1 MSAKAAVALAL
12 LENSASLR
20 AGGRTKA
27 HEANAKTQEDLPVY
41 RKIAAILDDS
51 IKAGRL
57 MPGTILMEGSLAAI
71 FGSSWTPV
79 KQALSDL
86 SERGVIQR
94 FDGRGFVV
102 GAAKEPRRVP
112 VTAGLLGL
120 DEANPELPRTWAW
133 QRIYDG
139 VERALIF
146 HSALGK
152 FRVNEVELARHY
164 KVGSHRCPRRSGPGA
179 VQRTLAKDE
188 RLRWYVVPLD
198 EKRVCDL
205 YDLRELLEPK
215 AIAAGVGRV
224 PPDFLT
230 GMAERLEAA
239 ISAYPK
245 VSAAEMDALEHG
257 LHVTSLGYC
266 GNRRDHGGAQAHPLS
281 AFHSEAHARRP
292 GFLSHRRA
300 FHCMSIW
307 TSSAP
312 CSGMI
317 QPGQIP
323 DAGPSQDRPSK
334 GDRPAGGVPPQL
346 HRLRP
351 AVYWVDARD
360 RPRAQLVGVIGRRNC
375 MNIACENRS
384 C

>member
-1 MSAKAAVALAL
+1 MKPM
-12 LENSASLR
+12 
-20 AGGRTKA
+20 
-27 HEANAKTQEDLPVY
+27 HEQEDLPVY
-41 RKIAAILDDS
+41 RKIAAILHDS

-71 FGSSWTPV
+71 FGSSRTPV

-102 GAAKEPRRVP
+102 GSAKAPRRVP

-164 KVGSHRCPRRSGPGA
+164 KVGRTVAHDVL
-179 VQRTLAKDE
+179 VQAQSTGLLAKDE

-215 AIAAGVGRV
+215 AMAAGVGRV
-224 PPDFLT
+224 PPDFLS

-239 ISAYPK
+239 IAAYPR

-266 GNRRDHGGAQAHPLS
+266 DNREIMEALKRTRCLHFTQKHMLGAQVSYPTDEPFMTEHLDVVRAMLRGD
-281 AFHSEAHARRP
+281 AAKVEAHMLIHLRTARAKVIDRLAV
-292 GFLSHRRA
+292 FRRS
-300 FHCMSIW
+300 FTGSDL
-307 TSSAP
+307 P
-312 CSGMI
+312 
-317 QPGQIP
+317 
-323 DAGPSQDRPSK
+323 
-334 GDRPAGGVPPQL
+334 
-346 HRLRP
+346 
-351 AVYWVDARD
+351 Y
-360 RPRAQLVGVIGRRNC
+360 IG
-375 MNIACENRS
+375 
-384 C
+384 

>member
-1 MSAKAAVALAL
+1 MKPMQ
-12 LENSASLR
+12 E
-20 AGGRTKA
+20 
-27 HEANAKTQEDLPVY
+27 QEDLPVY
-41 RKIAAILDDS
+41 RKIAAILQDS

-57 MPGTILMEGSLAAI
+57 TPGTILMEGSLAAI
-71 FGSSWTPV
+71 FGSSRTPV

-102 GAAKEPRRVP
+102 GSAEAPQRIP

-164 KVGSHRCPRRSGPGA
+164 KVGRTVAHDVL
-179 VQRTLAKDE
+179 VQAQSTGLLAKDE

-215 AIAAGVGRV
+215 AIATSVGRV
-224 PPDFLT
+224 PPEFLA
-230 GMAERLEAA
+230 GMIERLEAA
-239 ISAYPK
+239 IAAYPK

-266 GNRRDHGGAQAHPLS
+266 DNREIMEALKRTRCLHFTQKHMLGAQVSYPTDEPFMTEHLDVVRAMLRNDPARVEAGMLAHLRT
-281 AFHSEAHARRP
+281 ARAKVIDRLAV
-292 GFLSHRRA
+292 FRRS
-300 FHCMSIW
+300 F
-307 TSSAP
+307 
-312 CSGMI
+312 
-317 QPGQIP
+317 
-323 DAGPSQDRPSK
+323 
-334 GDRPAGGVPPQL
+334 GGSDLP
-346 HRLRP
+346 
-351 AVYWVDARD
+351 Y
-360 RPRAQLVGVIGRRNC
+360 IG
-375 MNIACENRS
+375 
-384 C
+384 

>member
-1 MSAKAAVALAL
+1 MKPM
-12 LENSASLR
+12 
-20 AGGRTKA
+20 
-27 HEANAKTQEDLPVY
+27 HEQEDLPVY
-41 RKIAAILDDS
+41 RKIAAILHDS

-71 FGSSWTPV
+71 FGSSRTPV

-102 GAAKEPRRVP
+102 GSAKAPRRVP

-120 DEANPELPRTWAW
+120 DEANPELPRIWAW

-164 KVGSHRCPRRSGPGA
+164 KVGRTVAHDVL
-179 VQRTLAKDE
+179 VQAQSTGLLAKDE

-215 AIAAGVGRV
+215 AMAASVGRV
-224 PPDFLT
+224 PPDFLS

-239 ISAYPK
+239 IAAYPR

-266 GNRRDHGGAQAHPLS
+266 DNREIMEALKRTRCLHFTQKHMLGAQISYPTDEPFMTEHLEVVRAML
-281 AFHSEAHARRP
+281 HSDTTKVEARMLTHLRTARAKVIDRLAV
-292 GFLSHRRA
+292 FRRS
-300 FHCMSIW
+300 FTGSDL
-307 TSSAP
+307 P
-312 CSGMI
+312 
-317 QPGQIP
+317 
-323 DAGPSQDRPSK
+323 
-334 GDRPAGGVPPQL
+334 
-346 HRLRP
+346 
-351 AVYWVDARD
+351 Y
-360 RPRAQLVGVIGRRNC
+360 IG
-375 MNIACENRS
+375 
-384 C
+384 

>member
-1 MSAKAAVALAL
+1 M
-12 LENSASLR
+12 
-20 AGGRTKA
+20 
-27 HEANAKTQEDLPVY
+27 HEQEDLPVY

-71 FGSSWTPV
+71 FGSSRTPV

-102 GAAKEPRRVP
+102 GSAKAPRRVP

-133 QRIYDG
+133 QRIYDS

-164 KVGSHRCPRRSGPGA
+164 KVGRTVAHDVL
-179 VQRTLAKDE
+179 VQAQSTGLLAKDE

-215 AIAAGVGRV
+215 AMAAGIDRV
-224 PPDFLT
+224 PPDFIA
-230 GMAERLEAA
+230 GMAERLAAA
-239 ISAYPK
+239 IAAYPK
-245 VSAAEMDALEHG
+245 VSAVEMDALEHG

-266 GNRRDHGGAQAHPLS
+266 GNPEIMEALKRTRCLHFTQKHMLGAQISYPTTEPFMTEHLEIVRAMQRNDAATVETQLLAHLRT
-281 AFHSEAHARRP
+281 AR
-292 GFLSHRRA
+292 A
-300 FHCMSIW
+300 KVI
-307 TSSAP
+307 
-312 CSGMI
+312 
-317 QPGQIP
+317 
-323 DAGPSQDRPSK
+323 DRLALFRKSFTGSDLP
-334 GDRPAGGVPPQL
+334 
-346 HRLRP
+346 
-351 AVYWVDARD
+351 Y
-360 RPRAQLVGVIGRRNC
+360 IG
-375 MNIACENRS
+375 
-384 C
+384 

>member
-1 MSAKAAVALAL
+1 MNPLQ
-12 LENSASLR
+12 E
-20 AGGRTKA
+20 
-27 HEANAKTQEDLPVY
+27 QEDLPVY
-41 RKIAAILDDS
+41 RKIAAILHDS

-71 FGSSWTPV
+71 FGSSRTPV

-102 GAAKEPRRVP
+102 GSAKAPRRVP

-133 QRIYDG
+133 QRIYDS

-164 KVGSHRCPRRSGPGA
+164 KVGRTVAHDVL
-179 VQRTLAKDE
+179 VQAQSTGLLAKDE

-215 AIAAGVGRV
+215 ALAASVGRV
-224 PPDFLT
+224 PPGFLS

-239 ISAYPK
+239 IAAYPR

-266 GNRRDHGGAQAHPLS
+266 DNREIMEALKRTRCLHFTQKHMLGAQVSYPTDEPFMTEHLDVVRAMLRS
-281 AFHSEAHARRP
+281 DTAKVEAQMLTHLRTARAKVIDRLAV
-292 GFLSHRRA
+292 FRRS
-300 FHCMSIW
+300 FTGSDL
-307 TSSAP
+307 P
-312 CSGMI
+312 
-317 QPGQIP
+317 
-323 DAGPSQDRPSK
+323 
-334 GDRPAGGVPPQL
+334 
-346 HRLRP
+346 
-351 AVYWVDARD
+351 Y
-360 RPRAQLVGVIGRRNC
+360 IG
-375 MNIACENRS
+375 
-384 C
+384 